1 MGKTMVLCVNDYF
14 VFVYSCPSLSS
25 LGWSGVGL
33 HEGFVDG
40 LF

>member
-1 MGKTMVLCVNDYF
+1 MRKTTISCVNGYF

-25 LGWSGVGL
+25 LGWSGVGG